1 MTTVTRVRTW
11 RRDRLNSVV
20 RSIVRSVPH
29 WRDVEPHPVLA
40 PTTII
45 RVVKGHPRPWQPT
58 SSLEPT
64 GTPVTMSERII
75 VYTGVYWNIH
85 CALTDESKLSAAV
98 WFTLA
103 PPVWL
108 SSELTLR
115 SAVVSVAVITASPGV
130 GELLISARYVPFT
143 PFATPV
149 TSSSGSVEE
158 NATASVDTGL
168 P

>member
-1 MTTVTRVRTW
+1 M
-11 RRDRLNSVV
+11 NSRV

-29 WRDVEPHPVLA
+29 QRDVEAQPA
-40 PTTII
+40 PAPITMR

-64 GTPVTMSERII
+64 GTPITMSERTI
-75 VYTGVYWNIH
+75 VYTGLYWNVH
-85 CALTDESKLSAAV
+85 CALTSDSRLPAAV

-115 SAVVSVAVITASPGV
+115 LAVVSVAVITASPGV
-130 GELLISARYVPFT
+130 VELLISAR
-143 PFATPV
+143 
-149 TSSSGSVEE
+149 
-158 NATASVDTGL
+158 
-168 P
+168 